1 MVKLSCTCEM
11 EGVRSG
17 LCAPTPICR
26 MPRVS
31 TALPACCHPGNNPV
45 RRAIVISPIL
55 HISGEIEAEGEKAAC
70 PPWQRQGVNWRLL
83 GRALGMRVCR
93 LSVFQGPLKES
104 TEAPHSSLSL
114 SPSRSYHGSVSV
126 PWLNRKAGAAGA
138 NLPPGHL
145 GSVQPR

>member
-114 SPSRSYHGSVSV
+114 SVPIISWLRLRPLAEQKSRRSRCQLAS
-126 PWLNRKAGAAGA
+126 W
-138 NLPPGHL
+138 PPGE
-145 GSVQPR
+145 RAA